1 MQLKVVAVAEM
12 LVYPFVANV
21 VAVEYTTILATIA
34 ASSKSSKD
42 DAVVASL
49 VERVAVIATATTALP
64 L

>member
-49 VERVAVIATATTALP
+49 VERVAAIATATTALP

>member
-1 MQLKVVAVAEM
+1 MVAVEEM

-34 ASSKSSKD
+34 AGSKSSKD

-49 VERVAVIATATTALP
+49 VERVAAIATATTALP

>member
-21 VAVEYTTILATIA
+21 VAVEYTTILATTA
-34 ASSKSSKD
+34 ASSKSSID

-49 VERVAVIATATTALP
+49 VEHVAAIATATTAP
-64 L
+64 PF

>member
-1 MQLKVVAVAEM
+1 MKVVAVAEM

-21 VAVEYTTILATIA
+21 VAVEFMTKLATIA
-34 ASSKSSKD
+34 AGSKSSKD

-49 VERVAVIATATTALP
+49 VEHVAAIATATTALP